1 MMKKELE
8 EITARIEATLTHYE
22 MMEEN
27 GADRWSGMRRD
38 DQVDATLA
46 QLAEHGRERVDIVLI
61 ALREV
66 ATERQMVLNELR
78 AQLEAARSADD
89 IGRGR
94 ADSDESEDASTI
106 EEARLFEKLDRLE
119 AIQRR
124 IQTAGERLLEYQRKS
139 QSQALLTSLQEEV
152 ASQKERLE
160 KLMAE
165 ATERAAQLE
174 AKTSALE
181 ASEYEVGRLTLDLRE
196 VKERCS

>member
-1 MMKKELE
+1 MKKELE

-94 ADSDESEDASTI
+94 ADSDESEDASAM
-106 EEARLFEKLDRLE
+106 EEARLFEKLGFIVSRLMRVRYGPVE
-119 AIQRR
+119 LPSRVKRNQYYEF
-124 IQTAGERLLEYQRKS
+124 TGEETQRLLDW
-139 QSQALLTSLQEEV
+139 LD
-152 ASQKERLE
+152 
-160 KLMAE
+160 
-165 ATERAAQLE
+165 AAQQPEPPE
-174 AKTSALE
+174 APSLPPPKRE
-181 ASEYEVGRLTLDLRE
+181 PGRRARE
-196 VKERCS
+196 

>member
-1 MMKKELE
+1 MKKELE

-46 QLAEHGRERVDIVLI
+46 QLAEHGRERVDVVLI

-89 IGRGR
+89 TGRGR
-94 ADSDESEDASTI
+94 ADSDESEDASAM

-152 ASQKERLE
+152 ANQKGRLE

-196 VKERCS
+196 VK

>member
-46 QLAEHGRERVDIVLI
+46 QLAEHGRERVDVVLI

-89 IGRGR
+89 TGRGR
-94 ADSDESEDASTI
+94 ADSDESEDASAM

-139 QSQALLTSLQEEV
+139 
-152 ASQKERLE
+152 
-160 KLMAE
+160 
-165 ATERAAQLE
+165 
-174 AKTSALE
+174 
-181 ASEYEVGRLTLDLRE
+181 
-196 VKERCS
+196 